1 MDSGKLVNSIAPQE
15 GSVFLGMCNTSPAS
29 VVSAVYTGDNVYVI
43 MVRALTLGSRC
54 MIKFI
59 QLGISALIQYAN
71 VYININGFQKQK
83 KKEEWDFSTASSLKD
98 FQTTALHIAHLEQVF
113 YHIIQPAC
121 YSTCTLCTFYP
132 VHMINLM
139 QGSEKSVLYMY

>member
-59 QLGISALIQYAN
+59 
-71 VYININGFQKQK
+71 
-83 KKEEWDFSTASSLKD
+83 
-98 FQTTALHIAHLEQVF
+98 
-113 YHIIQPAC
+113 
-121 YSTCTLCTFYP
+121 
-132 VHMINLM
+132 
-139 QGSEKSVLYMY
+139 

>member
-43 MVRALTLGSRC
+43 MVRALTLCSRC
-54 MIKFI
+54 MIQFI

-71 VYININGFQKQK
+71 VSLNINGFQKQK
-83 KKEEWDFSTASSLKD
+83 KKEEWDFSTTSSLKD

-121 YSTCTLCTFYP
+121 YSTCTFCP
-132 VHMINLM
+132 VHMMNLM